1 VIKHFGVIVLVS
13 GAGLALACSTDSGS
27 TDHGSGS
34 LPPPE
39 LGAPSHELG
48 RVDLALSVPG
58 VDVDLISYDIVD
70 AITNVTVRTGVADVS
85 ATDAQAKVSVLLPP
99 GSYIAK
105 LHATGSVTCTGQTP
119 TFVITAGSSTAAVA
133 TLACG
138 TASSVDNGNANI
150 DATFNPANTCGLT
163 EMFVGPL
170 TQGATDDITL
180 LGEALPPSSVQF
192 VWTSSNP
199 AAGTLNNP
207 NSSVASLTCSNV
219 GGSTTITLS
228 ITDTADIDCADQQSV
243 TVLCVGGSHCGD
255 GTLDPGEQCDDG
267 NAVSNDAC
275 DNGCLLPVCGDGIVE
290 DTEQC
295 DDGNVNNLDACSN
308 ACVLAVCG
316 DGLVQAPEACDDHN
330 LVSGDGCSNS
340 CAWENICS
348 ISNMFV
354 APLTQGA
361 GGNITLSA
369 QADPP
374 ATVRFTWLSSNAA
387 AGTLNNPNS
396 ANATLTCSAVGGNST
411 ITLIVTDSLNPA
423 CFDGTSVPVTC
434 RTASP

>member
-1 VIKHFGVIVLVS
+1 MKHLGVIVLVS
-13 GAGLALACSTDSGS
+13 AAGLALSCSADGGS
-27 TDHGSGS
+27 ADHGLSNQ
-34 LPPPE
+34 PPPAAE
-39 LGAPSHELG
+39 APSEELG

-58 VDVDLISYDIVD
+58 VVVDLISYDIVD
-70 AITNVTVRTGVADVS
+70 ATTNVSALTGVAEVS
-85 ATDAQAKVSVLLPP
+85 ATDAQAQVSLLLPP

-105 LHATGSVTCTGQTP
+105 LQSTGSVACTGQTP
-119 TFVITAGSSTAAVA
+119 TFVITAGSSTAAA
-133 TLACG
+133 AALACG
-138 TASSVDNGNANI
+138 TASSVDNGSANI

-170 TQGATDDITL
+170 VQGATNDITL
-180 LGEALPPSSVQF
+180 LGEGMPSSSVQF

-228 ITDTADIDCADQQSV
+228 ITDTADVDCADQQSV

-255 GTLDPGEQCDDG
+255 GTLDPGELCDDG
-267 NAVSNDAC
+267 NAVSNDGC
-275 DNGCLLPVCGDGIVE
+275 DNGCLLPVCGDGVVE
-290 DTEQC
+290 GAEQC

-330 LVSGDGCSNS
+330 LVSADGCSSS

-361 GGNITLSA
+361 AANITLSA
-369 QADPP
+369 QADPA
-374 ATVRFTWLSSNAA
+374 ATVRFTWISSNPA

-434 RTASP
+434 RPASP